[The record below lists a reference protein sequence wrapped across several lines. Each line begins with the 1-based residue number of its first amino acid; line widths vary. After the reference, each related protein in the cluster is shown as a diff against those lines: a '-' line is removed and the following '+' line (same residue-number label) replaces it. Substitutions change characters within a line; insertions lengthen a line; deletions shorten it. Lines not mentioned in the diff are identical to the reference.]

1 MINLINFN
9 RFVSFTTIEGPG
21 KRFALWMQGC
31 IINCK
36 GCSNQEM
43 IPLINRN
50 VMEVS
55 DLFKAIRDAKER
67 FQIEGITILGGEPF
81 IQPRAL
87 LELVTLCQTNN
98 LTVIVFSGF
107 LYELLQEKH
116 PAILSKI
123 DILIDGPFIIEKLDK
138 KRRLI
143 GSTNQRVIKL
153 SDVYQNN
160 DYFEQNIIEAEFTV
174 TKNNS
179 IIINGDGA
187 HLVNNEEKIKK
198 EEAIKMGALK
208 LGGDVFSHFT
218 QDIIKVGDKLEFKGT
233 NADMS
238 DFHLSDVKTQYKVIS
253 VIPSIDTSVCYT
265 QTIKFNKNMKDYPN
279 ARLITVSRDLPFA
292 QERCCK
298 SFIDEEHFL
307 VSDYNYRD
315 FGTKTGLV
323 FTAFQILPRVV
334 IILNQDN
341 IVEYLEIVNPIG
353 NEPNYKAIYDF
364 LDSRK

>member
-1 MINLINFN
+1 MSNLINFN

-21 KRFALWMQGC
+21 NRFALWMQGC

-55 DLFKAIRDAKER
+55 ELFKAIKDAQER

-87 LELVTLCQTNN
+87 LELVMLCQANN

-116 PAILSKI
+116 PEILTKI

-153 SDVYQNN
+153 SDTYQNN

-179 IIINGDGA
+179 MIINGDGA
-187 HLVNNEEKIKK
+187 HLVNNEKTILTK
-198 EEAIKMGALK
+198 EE
-208 LGGDVFSHFT
+208 
-218 QDIIKVGDKLEFKGT
+218 DKEDG
-233 NADMS
+233 
-238 DFHLSDVKTQYKVIS
+238 
-253 VIPSIDTSVCYT
+253 SI
-265 QTIKFNKNMKDYPN
+265 
-279 ARLITVSRDLPFA
+279 
-292 QERCCK
+292 
-298 SFIDEEHFL
+298 
-307 VSDYNYRD
+307 
-315 FGTKTGLV
+315 
-323 FTAFQILPRVV
+323 
-334 IILNQDN
+334 
-341 IVEYLEIVNPIG
+341 
-353 NEPNYKAIYDF
+353 
-364 LDSRK
+364 

>member
-1 MINLINFN
+1 
-9 RFVSFTTIEGPG
+9 
-21 KRFALWMQGC
+21 
-31 IINCK
+31 
-36 GCSNQEM
+36 
-43 IPLINRN
+43 
-50 VMEVS
+50 MEVS
-55 DLFKAIRDAKER
+55 DIFKAIRDAKER

-107 LYELLQEKH
+107 LYELLQENH

-179 IIINGDGA
+179 MIINGDGA
-187 HLVNNEEKIKK
+187 HLINNEKKMKK
-198 EEAIKMGALK
+198 EEAIKMGAFK
-208 LGGDVFSHFT
+208 LDGDVFSHFT

-233 NADMS
+233 YADMS
-238 DFHLSDVKTQYKVIS
+238 DFNLSDVKTQYKVIS

-265 QTIKFNKNMKDYPN
+265 QTVRFNKNIKDYPN
-279 ARLITVSRDLPFA
+279 AQLITVSRDLPFA
-292 QERCCK
+292 QERCCE
-298 SFIDEEHFL
+298 SFRDEEHFL

-323 FTAFQILPRVV
+323 FTAFQILPRAVL
-334 IILNQDN
+334 ILNQDN
-341 IVEYLEIVNPIG
+341 TVEYLEIVNPIG
-353 NEPNYKAIYDF
+353 NEPNYQAIYDF
-364 LDSRK
+364 LDSRNRK

>member
-1 MINLINFN
+1 M
-9 RFVSFTTIEGPG
+9 
-21 KRFALWMQGC
+21 
-31 IINCK
+31 
-36 GCSNQEM
+36 
-43 IPLINRN
+43 
-50 VMEVS
+50 
-55 DLFKAIRDAKER
+55 
-67 FQIEGITILGGEPF
+67 
-81 IQPRAL
+81 
-87 LELVTLCQTNN
+87 
-98 LTVIVFSGF
+98 
-107 LYELLQEKH
+107 QEKH

-143 GSTNQRVIKL
+143 GSANQRVIKL
-153 SDVYQNN
+153 SNVYQNN

-179 IIINGDGA
+179 MIINGDGA
-187 HLVNNEEKIKK
+187 HLINNEEKIKK
-198 EEAIKMGALK
+198 KKKAIKMGAFK
-208 LGGDVFSHFT
+208 LVVAVFSHFT

-238 DFHLSDVKTQYKVIS
+238 DFLLSDVKTQYKVIS

-265 QTIKFNKNMKDYPN
+265 QTVKFNKNMKDYTN

-292 QERCCK
+292 QERCCE
-298 SFIDEEHFL
+298 SFRDEAHFL

-323 FTAFQILPRVV
+323 FTALQVLPRAVL
-334 IILNQDN
+334 ILNQDN

-353 NEPNYKAIYDF
+353 NEPNYQAIYDF
-364 LDSRK
+364 LDSKK